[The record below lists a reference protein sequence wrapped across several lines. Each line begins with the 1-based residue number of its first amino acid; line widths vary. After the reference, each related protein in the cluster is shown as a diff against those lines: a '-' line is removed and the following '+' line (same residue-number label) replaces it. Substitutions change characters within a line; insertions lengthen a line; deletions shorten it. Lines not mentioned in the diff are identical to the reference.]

1 MARQQASSS
10 RPIYAA
16 AAQWVDRALR
26 ADDSLFTPGRAVWAS
41 AALEDVWQRFALDK
55 DASSDRFEVR
65 LERQLTGASNE
76 TIELAAEAIYVYFLM
91 VLSVR
96 AETKRALVRKVLG
109 WMPEPATIPPDLDA
123 ALDRGIASAGIAFHT
138 YRPDQL
144 RLLLRFV
151 QAWKAADEAS
161 REEMLADPW
170 AFRDFVHGLPVQKAY
185 MMREA
190 LLHLVHPD
198 HFEHILSRD
207 MKQTIATRFSD
218 LVSTPDADV
227 DLRLFEIRQRLSE
240 DYGVD
245 FDYFENDELR
255 ARWQAPGGRWGQ
267 FVYWGQ
273 RFRELAE
280 FEPDERTYKY
290 PIGEGFREA
299 ADALAQG
306 DEDWPDRLRAAFTP
320 QFMPT
325 NWRTSSSLMA
335 WVAKD
340 PDAAADA
347 LRELWAEGPIAERI
361 RAFSALLPKDVQS
374 GRGMRLNLISTLLM
388 SEDLERYPPYKWTP
402 FDRAFELTGFPR
414 PSREMDEADLY
425 EHALSFLDRF
435 DEEASKVG
443 FAMRDRLD
451 AQSVVWCVTSW
462 DPPERWS
469 AADKRAFSKY
479 RGDLPA
485 EDDGADGDP
494 EAEVD
499 AEQRSV
505 PESLAALA
513 ASLTLPAEL
522 LERIDR
528 LLQDKGQAIFY
539 GPPGTGKTYVARKLA
554 DYYADG
560 DTEAVELVQFHPS
573 YAYEDFVEGFRPV
586 LGKDGFTLR
595 PGVLKQIAG
604 KAQAHPDKTYVL
616 VIDEINRG
624 NIAKLFGELYFLLE
638 YRRHDVRLQY
648 SDERFSLPEN
658 LLILGTMNTADRS
671 IALVDA
677 ALRRRFY
684 FVPFYPD
691 RAPIQGLLRRWL
703 RDHRPDMTWVAE
715 LVDRANRDLGERD
728 FAIGPSHFLRADL
741 DEAWVEEIWEH
752 AVRPYIAEHFFG
764 DEQRIEDFAF
774 ARLRGELR
782 DAAGAADAGRTTT
795 EPMTEAATESAPSV
809 ASGAATA
816 GEPAEDASP

>member
-1 MARQQASSS
+1 MARYPSPSS
-10 RPIYAA
+10 RAVYAA
-16 AAQWVDRALR
+16 ADQWVSRALR
-26 ADDSLFTPGRAVWAS
+26 ADDSLFTPGRAVWAPD
-41 AALEDVWQRFALDK
+41 ALEDLWQRFVVEEDL
-55 DASSDRFEVR
+55 SSDPFATK
-65 LERQLTGASNE
+65 LERQLDGASDA
-76 TIELAAEAIYVYFLM
+76 TIELAAEAIYFYFLM
-91 VLSVR
+91 VSSVR
-96 AETKRALVRKVLG
+96 GETKRALVDQVLS
-109 WMPEPATIPPDLDA
+109 WMSAPAAMPLDLA
-123 ALDRGIASAGIAFHT
+123 QALEDGLASAGIAFHT
-138 YRPDQL
+138 HRWHQL
-144 RLLLRFV
+144 KFLLDVVR
-151 QAWKAADEAS
+151 AWKEESADARAA
-161 REEMLADPW
+161 MLDDPW
-170 AFRDFVHGLPVQKAY
+170 AFRAFVYGRPIDSAY

-198 HFEHILSRD
+198 SYERILSRE

-227 DLRLFEIRQRLSE
+227 DLGLLEIRQRLAE
-240 DYGVD
+240 EYGVD
-245 FDYFENDELR
+245 FDYFDNEELLS
-255 ARWQAPGGRWGQ
+255 RWQPPGGRWGL
-267 FVYWGQ
+267 FVYWAQ
-273 RFRELAE
+273 RFFELPD
-280 FEPDERTYKY
+280 FEPDERAYKY
-290 PIGEGFREA
+290 PIAEGFREA

-340 PDAAADA
+340 PDAAAHA
-347 LRELWAEGPIAERI
+347 LRELWAEGPIGERI

-402 FDRAFELTGFPR
+402 FDRAFELTGYPR

-435 DEEASKVG
+435 DEEASRVG

-469 AADKRAFSKY
+469 AADRKAFSKY

-485 EDDGADGDP
+485 EDDAAEGGAEP
-494 EAEVD
+494 EHD

-505 PESLAALA
+505 PETLTALA
-513 ASLTLPAEL
+513 ASLWLPADF
-522 LERIDR
+522 LERVDR

-586 LGKDGFTLR
+586 LGKEGFTLR
-595 PGVLKQIAG
+595 PGVLKQIAS

-691 RAPIQGLLRRWL
+691 QPPIQGLLRRWL
-703 RDHRPDMTWVAE
+703 RDHRPDMVWVAE
-715 LVDRANRDLGERD
+715 LVDRANLDLGERD
-728 FAIGPSHFLRADL
+728 FAIGPSHFLRTDL

-764 DEQRIEDFAF
+764 DEQRIEDFAY

-782 DAAGAADAGRTTT
+782 DAAEEADAEEAPT
-795 EPMTEAATESAPSV
+795 EPPTEAATEDAPP
-809 ASGAATA
+809 AAGDGALE
-816 GEPAEDASP
+816 GEAVEDVTP